1 MKAPAQPYVFVT
13 LHKHPTRPKASRL
26 MVTLE
31 GYPSRLYWPDEG
43 GTPGDA
49 AKQHVAA
56 LYAAEFNLEYWGA
69 PVRLANRALRFEP
82 TTESLLRRPARAH
95 V

>member
-1 MKAPAQPYVFVT
+1 MKAPAQPFLTVT

-26 MVTLE
+26 VVKLKD
-31 GYPSRLYWPDEG
+31 YPSRQYWPG
-43 GTPGDA
+43 GKSGEA
-49 AKQHVAA
+49 AEQHVAA

-69 PVRLANRALRFEP
+69 PVRLVNGALRFEP